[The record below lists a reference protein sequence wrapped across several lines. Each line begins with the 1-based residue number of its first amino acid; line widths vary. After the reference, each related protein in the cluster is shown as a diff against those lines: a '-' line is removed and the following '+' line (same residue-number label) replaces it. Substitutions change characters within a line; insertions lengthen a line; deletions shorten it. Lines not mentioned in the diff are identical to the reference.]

1 MLSHINISNFAIV
14 ESLDLDVPNKLCVI
28 TGETGAGKSI
38 MIDALGLALGNRAD
52 SGSVRHGAD
61 KADILASFDIE
72 ANQAA
77 QDWLNQHDLDEDGE
91 CILRRV
97 INKDGRSRSYING
110 RPTPMSSLKTLG
122 EMLISIHGQHEHQ
135 ALLKK
140 DTHRH
145 LLDQFGGLNTQV
157 KHVADTYN
165 QWQRQK
171 KAYEK
176 IRNNAKELNDRVD
189 LLRFQLGELETL
201 DLQLGE
207 FSKLEKEHKRL
218 SNSEGLINQGHKVL
232 QVLSL
237 GEGSALDTA
246 ANILQLVTEMRQQDE
261 SLTETTELI
270 ASAEIQLQEAA
281 NNLQHYVE
289 SLDIDP
295 ERYQWVDQRIASAHQ
310 LARKHHVTPNQ
321 LPELQQTLTEEL
333 ASIEGGDEKIEQL
346 LAQATAS
353 QAVFLEKAQILSK
366 KRQQQGKKLSK
377 IITKQIQTLGMPGA
391 VVAVIVNLLPIEQA
405 NTNGIDSV
413 EFHVQTNPGQPSK
426 PLNKVASGGELSRI
440 SLSIQVACAA
450 KNNVATLIFDEVD
463 VGIGGAVAQ
472 VVGELLRQ
480 LGNENQ
486 VICVTHLPQVAAQ
499 GHHHLHVNK
508 QTSKDSTH
516 TGISSLSQDEKITEI
531 ARMLGGLSITDQTLA
546 HAKEL
551 IDESQCQ

>member
-14 ESLDLDVPNKLCVI
+14 ESLDLDIPNELCVI

-72 ANQAA
+72 TNKSA
-77 QDWLNQHDLDEDGE
+77 QNWLSQHDLDEDGE

-122 EMLISIHGQHEHQ
+122 GMLISIHGQHEHQ

-145 LLDQFGGLNTQV
+145 LLDQFSGLNTQV
-157 KHVADTYN
+157 KQVTDTYN
-165 QWQRQK
+165 QWQQQQ

-176 IRNNAKELNDRVD
+176 IRDNAKELNDRVD
-189 LLRFQLGELETL
+189 LLRFQLGELEAL
-201 DLQLGE
+201 DLQLNE
-207 FSKLEKEHKRL
+207 FSQLEKEHKRL
-218 SNSEGLINQGHKVL
+218 SNSEGLINQGHQAL
-232 QVLSL
+232 QALSL
-237 GEGSALDTA
+237 GENTTLDTVTS
-246 ANILQLVTEMRQQDE
+246 ILQLVTEMQQQDE
-261 SLTETTELI
+261 GLSETKELV
-270 ASAEIQLQEAA
+270 ASAEIQLQEAG

-289 SLDIDP
+289 SLNIDP

-310 LARKHHVTPNQ
+310 LARKHHVAPNQ
-321 LPELQQTLTEEL
+321 LPELQQNLAEEL
-333 ASIEGGDEKIEQL
+333 TSIEGGDEKIEQL
-346 LAQATAS
+346 QAQAAAS
-353 QAVFLEKAQILSK
+353 QAAFLEKAQTLSK

-377 IITKQIQTLGMPGA
+377 IITNQIQTLGMPGA
-391 VVAVIVNLLPIEQA
+391 AVTVIVSPLSIEQA
-405 NTNGIDSV
+405 NANGIDSV

-426 PLNKVASGGELSRI
+426 PLFKVASGGELSRI

-450 KNNVATLIFDEVD
+450 KSNVATLIFDEVD

-472 VVGELLRQ
+472 VVGELLRK

-508 QTSKDSTH
+508 QTSKDSTQ
-516 TGISSLSQDEKITEI
+516 TGINTLSQDEKVTEI
-531 ARMLGGLSITDQTLA
+531 ARMLGGLSITEQTLA
-546 HAKEL
+546 HAREL
-551 IDESQCQ
+551 IGETQG

>member
-14 ESLDLDVPNKLCVI
+14 ESLDLDIPNKLCVI

-72 ANQAA
+72 TNQAA
-77 QDWLNQHDLDEDGE
+77 QDWLNKHDLDEDGE

-110 RPTPMSSLKTLG
+110 RPTPMSSLKALG

-145 LLDQFGGLNTQV
+145 LLDQFSGLNTQV

-165 QWQRQK
+165 QWQQQQ

-176 IRNNAKELNDRVD
+176 IKNNAKELNDRVD
-189 LLRFQLGELETL
+189 LLRFQLGELEAL
-201 DLQLGE
+201 DLQLNE
-207 FSKLEKEHKRL
+207 FTQLEKEHKRL
-218 SNSEGLINQGHKVL
+218 SNSEGLINQGHQAL
-232 QVLSL
+232 QALSL
-237 GEGSALDTA
+237 GENTA
-246 ANILQLVTEMRQQDE
+246 TDSVASILQLVTEMQQQDE
-261 SLTETTELI
+261 SLSETTELI
-270 ASAEIQLQEAA
+270 TSAEIQLQEAA
-281 NNLQHYVE
+281 SNLQQYVE

-295 ERYQWVDQRIASAHQ
+295 ERYQWIDQRIASAHQ
-310 LARKHHVTPNQ
+310 LARKHHIPPNQ
-321 LPELQQTLTEEL
+321 LPELQQALAEEL
-333 ASIEGGDEKIEQL
+333 TSIEGGDEKIEQL

-353 QAVFLEKAQILSK
+353 QAAFLEKAQNLSK

-391 VVAVIVNLLPIEQA
+391 VVTVTIEPLSIEQA
-405 NTNGIDSV
+405 NANGIDSV

-426 PLNKVASGGELSRI
+426 PLYKVASGGELSRI

-450 KNNVATLIFDEVD
+450 KSNVATLIFDEVD

-516 TGISSLSQDEKITEI
+516 TGINTLSQDEKTTEI
-531 ARMLGGLSITDQTLA
+531 ARMLGGLSITEQTLA
-546 HAKEL
+546 HAREL
-551 IDESQCQ
+551 ISESQC

>member
-14 ESLDLDVPNKLCVI
+14 ESLDLDIPNKLCVI

-72 ANQAA
+72 TNNAA
-77 QDWLNQHDLDEDGE
+77 QNWLNQHDLDEDGE

-145 LLDQFGGLNTQV
+145 LLDQFSGLNTQV
-157 KHVADTYN
+157 KQVADTYN
-165 QWQRQK
+165 QWQQQQ

-176 IRNNAKELNDRVD
+176 IRDNAKELNDRVD
-189 LLRFQLGELETL
+189 LLRFQLGELEAL
-201 DLQLGE
+201 DLQLNE
-207 FSKLEKEHKRL
+207 FSQLEKEHKRL
-218 SNSEGLINQGHKVL
+218 SNSEGLINQGHQAL

-237 GEGSALDTA
+237 GENTSLDTV
-246 ANILQLVTEMRQQDE
+246 ANILQLVTEMQQQDE
-261 SLTETTELI
+261 GLSETKELV
-270 ASAEIQLQEAA
+270 ASAEIQLQEAG

-289 SLDIDP
+289 SLNIDP

-321 LPELQQTLTEEL
+321 LPELQQTLAEEL
-333 ASIEGGDEKIEQL
+333 ISIEGGDEKIEQL
-346 LAQATAS
+346 QTQAAAS
-353 QAVFLEKAQILSK
+353 QTAFLEKAQILSK

-391 VVAVIVNLLPIEQA
+391 AVTVIVSPLPIEQA
-405 NTNGIDSV
+405 NANGIDSV

-426 PLNKVASGGELSRI
+426 PLFKVASGGELSRI

-450 KNNVATLIFDEVD
+450 KSNVATLIFDEVD

-472 VVGELLRQ
+472 VVGELLRK

-508 QTSKDSTH
+508 QTSKDSTY
-516 TGISSLSQDEKITEI
+516 TGINTLSQDEKVTEI
-531 ARMLGGLSITDQTLA
+531 ARMLGGLSITEQTLA
-546 HAKEL
+546 HAREL
-551 IDESQCQ
+551 IGETQG

>member
-14 ESLDLDVPNKLCVI
+14 ESLDLDIPNRLCVI

-72 ANQAA
+72 TNQAA
-77 QDWLNQHDLDEDGE
+77 QNWLNQHDLDEDGE

-110 RPTPMSSLKTLG
+110 RPTPMSSLKALG

-145 LLDQFGGLNTQV
+145 LLDQFSGLNKQV
-157 KHVADTYN
+157 KQVAETYN
-165 QWQRQK
+165 QWQQQQ
-171 KAYEK
+171 KAYER
-176 IRNNAKELNDRVD
+176 IRDNAKELNDRVD
-189 LLRFQLGELETL
+189 LLRFQLGELEAL
-201 DLQLGE
+201 NLQLNE
-207 FSKLEKEHKRL
+207 FAQLEKEHKRL
-218 SNSEGLINQGHKVL
+218 SNSEGLINQGHQAL

-237 GEGSALDTA
+237 GEGSALDTVA
-246 ANILQLVTEMRQQDE
+246 SILQLVTEMRQQDE
-261 SLTETTELI
+261 NLSETTELI
-270 ASAEIQLQEAA
+270 SSAEIQLQEAA
-281 NNLQHYVE
+281 SNLQHYVE

-310 LARKHHVTPNQ
+310 LARKHHITPNQ
-321 LPELQQTLTEEL
+321 LPKLQQNLAEEL
-333 ASIEGGDEKIEQL
+333 TSIEGGDEKIEQL
-346 LAQATAS
+346 LAQATTS
-353 QAVFLEKAQILSK
+353 QAAFLEKAQTLSK

-377 IITKQIQTLGMPGA
+377 IITQQIQTLGMPGA
-391 VVAVIVNLLPIEQA
+391 VVAVVVTPLPIAQA
-405 NTNGIDSV
+405 NANGIDSV

-426 PLNKVASGGELSRI
+426 PLYKVASGGELSRI

-450 KNNVATLIFDEVD
+450 KSNVTTLIFDEVD

-508 QTSKDSTH
+508 QTSKDTTH
-516 TGISSLSQDEKITEI
+516 TDINALSQDEKVAEI
-531 ARMLGGLSITDQTLA
+531 ARMLGGLSITEQTLA

-551 IDESQCQ
+551 ISESQC

>member
-14 ESLDLDVPNKLCVI
+14 ESLDLDIPNKLCVI

-72 ANQAA
+72 TNNAA
-77 QDWLNQHDLDEDGE
+77 QNWLSQHDLDEDGE

-145 LLDQFGGLNTQV
+145 LLDQFSGLNTQV
-157 KHVADTYN
+157 TQVADTYN
-165 QWQRQK
+165 QWQQQQ

-176 IRNNAKELNDRVD
+176 IRDNAKELNDRVD
-189 LLRFQLGELETL
+189 LLRFQLGELEAL
-201 DLQLGE
+201 DLQLNE
-207 FSKLEKEHKRL
+207 FSQLEKEHKRL
-218 SNSEGLINQGHKVL
+218 SNSEGLINQGHQAL

-237 GEGSALDTA
+237 GENTTLDTVTS
-246 ANILQLVTEMRQQDE
+246 ILQLVTEMQQQDE
-261 SLTETTELI
+261 GLSETEELV

-281 NNLQHYVE
+281 SNLQHYVE
-289 SLDIDP
+289 SLNIDP

-321 LPELQQTLTEEL
+321 LPELQQTQAEEL
-333 ASIEGGDEKIEQL
+333 TSIEGGDEKIEQL
-346 LAQATAS
+346 QAQAAAS
-353 QAVFLEKAQILSK
+353 QTAFLEKAQILSK

-391 VVAVIVNLLPIEQA
+391 AVTVIVSPLSIEQA
-405 NTNGIDSV
+405 NANGIDSV

-426 PLNKVASGGELSRI
+426 PLFKVASGGELSRI

-450 KNNVATLIFDEVD
+450 KSNVATLIFDEVD

-472 VVGELLRQ
+472 VVGELLRK

-508 QTSKDSTH
+508 QTSKNSTH
-516 TGISSLSQDEKITEI
+516 TGINTLSQDEKTTEI
-531 ARMLGGLSITDQTLA
+531 ARMLGGLSITEQTLA
-546 HAKEL
+546 HAREL
-551 IDESQCQ
+551 ISESQC

>member
-14 ESLDLDVPNKLCVI
+14 ESLDLDIPNKLCVI

-52 SGSVRHGAD
+52 SGSVRHGAN

-72 ANQAA
+72 TNQAA
-77 QDWLNQHDLDEDGE
+77 QDWLSQHDLDEDGE

-110 RPTPMSSLKTLG
+110 RPTPMSSLKALG

-140 DTHRH
+140 DTHRQ
-145 LLDQFGGLNTQV
+145 LLDQFSGLNTQV
-157 KHVADTYN
+157 KHVTDTYN
-165 QWQRQK
+165 QWQQQQ

-176 IRNNAKELNDRVD
+176 IRDNAKELNDRVD
-189 LLRFQLGELETL
+189 LLRFQLGELEAL
-201 DLQLGE
+201 DLQLNE
-207 FSKLEKEHKRL
+207 FTQLEKEHKRL
-218 SNSEGLINQGHKVL
+218 SNSEGLIDQGHQAL
-232 QVLSL
+232 QVLSV
-237 GEGSALDTA
+237 GENTALDTV
-246 ANILQLVTEMRQQDE
+246 ANIIQLVTEMQQQDE
-261 SLTETTELI
+261 SLSETTELI

-281 NNLQHYVE
+281 SNLQYYVE

-295 ERYQWVDQRIASAHQ
+295 ERYQWIDQRIASAHL
-310 LARKHHVTPNQ
+310 LARKHHITPNQ
-321 LPELQQTLTEEL
+321 LPNLQQTLAEEL
-333 ASIEGGDEKIEQL
+333 ASIEGGDERIEQL
-346 LAQATAS
+346 QAQATAS
-353 QAVFLEKAQILSK
+353 QTAFLEKAKNLSK
-366 KRQQQGKKLSK
+366 KRQQQSKKLSK

-391 VVAVIVNLLPIEQA
+391 VVAVIVDPLPLEQA
-405 NTNGIDSV
+405 NANGTDSV

-426 PLNKVASGGELSRI
+426 PLHKVASGGELSRI

-450 KNNVATLIFDEVD
+450 KSNVATLIFDEVD

-472 VVGELLRQ
+472 VVGELLRH

-531 ARMLGGLSITDQTLA
+531 ARMLGGLSITEQTLA

-551 IDESQCQ
+551 ISESQC

>member
-14 ESLDLDVPNKLCVI
+14 ESLDLDIPNKLCVI

-52 SGSVRHGAD
+52 SGSVRHGSD

-72 ANQAA
+72 TNQAA

-110 RPTPMSSLKTLG
+110 RPTPMSSLKALG

-145 LLDQFGGLNTQV
+145 LLDQFSGLNKQV
-157 KHVADTYN
+157 KQVADTYS
-165 QWQRQK
+165 QWQQQQ
-171 KAYEK
+171 KAYER
-176 IRNNAKELNDRVD
+176 IRDNAKELNDRVD
-189 LLRFQLGELETL
+189 LLRFQLGELEAL
-201 DLQLGE
+201 DLQLNE
-207 FSKLEKEHKRL
+207 FAQLEKEHKRL
-218 SNSEGLINQGHKVL
+218 SNSEGLINQGHQAL
-232 QVLSL
+232 QALSL
-237 GEGSALDTA
+237 GESSALDTVA
-246 ANILQLVTEMRQQDE
+246 SIHQLVTEMRQQDE
-261 SLTETTELI
+261 NLLETTELI

-310 LARKHHVTPNQ
+310 LARKHHISPNQ
-321 LPELQQTLTEEL
+321 LPELQQTLAEEL
-333 ASIEGGDEKIEQL
+333 ESIEGGDEKIEQL

-353 QAVFLEKAQILSK
+353 QAVFLEKAQSLSK
-366 KRQQQGKKLSK
+366 KRQQQGRKLSK
-377 IITKQIQTLGMPGA
+377 IITQQIQTLGMPGA
-391 VVAVIVNLLPIEQA
+391 VVTVAVDLLPIEQA
-405 NTNGIDSV
+405 NANGIDSV

-426 PLNKVASGGELSRI
+426 PLYKVASGGELSRI

-450 KNNVATLIFDEVD
+450 KSNVATLIFDEVD

-516 TGISSLSQDEKITEI
+516 TGISSLSQDEKTTEI
-531 ARMLGGLSITDQTLA
+531 ARMLGGLSITEQTLA
-546 HAKEL
+546 HAREL
-551 IDESQCQ
+551 ISDSQC

>member
-14 ESLDLDVPNKLCVI
+14 ESLDLDIPNKLCVI

-52 SGSVRHGAD
+52 SGSVRHGSD

-72 ANQAA
+72 TNQAA

-110 RPTPMSSLKTLG
+110 RPTPMSSLKALG

-145 LLDQFGGLNTQV
+145 LLDQFSGLNKQV
-157 KHVADTYN
+157 KQVADTYS
-165 QWQRQK
+165 QWQQQQ
-171 KAYEK
+171 KAYER
-176 IRNNAKELNDRVD
+176 IRDNAKELNDRVD
-189 LLRFQLGELETL
+189 LLRFQLGELEAL
-201 DLQLGE
+201 DLQLNE
-207 FSKLEKEHKRL
+207 FAQLEKEHKRL
-218 SNSEGLINQGHKVL
+218 SNSEGLINQGHQAL
-232 QVLSL
+232 QALSL
-237 GEGSALDTA
+237 GESSALDTVA
-246 ANILQLVTEMRQQDE
+246 SIHQLVTEMRQQDE
-261 SLTETTELI
+261 NLLETTELI

-310 LARKHHVTPNQ
+310 LARKHHISPNQ
-321 LPELQQTLTEEL
+321 LPELQQTLAEEL
-333 ASIEGGDEKIEQL
+333 ESIEGGDEKIEQL

-353 QAVFLEKAQILSK
+353 QAVFLEKAQSLSK

-377 IITKQIQTLGMPGA
+377 IITQQIQTLGMPGA
-391 VVAVIVNLLPIEQA
+391 VVTVAVDLLPIEQA
-405 NTNGIDSV
+405 NANGIDSV

-426 PLNKVASGGELSRI
+426 PLYKVASGGELSRI

-450 KNNVATLIFDEVD
+450 KSNVATLIFDEVD

-516 TGISSLSQDEKITEI
+516 TGISSLSQDEKTTEI
-531 ARMLGGLSITDQTLA
+531 ARMLGGLSITEQTLA
-546 HAKEL
+546 HAREL
-551 IDESQCQ
+551 ISDSQC

>member
-14 ESLDLDVPNKLCVI
+14 ESLDLDIPNKLCVI

-52 SGSVRHGAD
+52 SGSVRHGSD

-72 ANQAA
+72 TNQAA

-110 RPTPMSSLKTLG
+110 RPTPMSSLKALG

-145 LLDQFGGLNTQV
+145 LLDQFSGLNKQV
-157 KHVADTYN
+157 KQVADTYS
-165 QWQRQK
+165 QWQQQQ
-171 KAYEK
+171 KAYER
-176 IRNNAKELNDRVD
+176 IRDNAKELNDRVD
-189 LLRFQLGELETL
+189 LLRFQLGELEAL
-201 DLQLGE
+201 DLQLNE
-207 FSKLEKEHKRL
+207 FAQLEKEHKRL
-218 SNSEGLINQGHKVL
+218 SNSEGLINQGHQAL
-232 QVLSL
+232 QALSL
-237 GEGSALDTA
+237 GESSALDTVA
-246 ANILQLVTEMRQQDE
+246 SIHQLVTEMRQQDE
-261 SLTETTELI
+261 NLLETTELI

-310 LARKHHVTPNQ
+310 LARKHHISPNQ
-321 LPELQQTLTEEL
+321 LPELQQALAEEL
-333 ASIEGGDEKIEQL
+333 ESIEGGDEKIEQL

-353 QAVFLEKAQILSK
+353 QAVFLEKAQSLSK
-366 KRQQQGKKLSK
+366 KRQQQGRKLSK
-377 IITKQIQTLGMPGA
+377 IITQQIQTLGMPGA
-391 VVAVIVNLLPIEQA
+391 VVTVAVDLLPIEQA
-405 NTNGIDSV
+405 NANGIDSV

-426 PLNKVASGGELSRI
+426 PLYKVASGGELSRI

-450 KNNVATLIFDEVD
+450 KSNVATLIFDEVD

-516 TGISSLSQDEKITEI
+516 TGISSLSQDEKTTEI
-531 ARMLGGLSITDQTLA
+531 ARMLGGLSITEQTLA
-546 HAKEL
+546 HAREL
-551 IDESQCQ
+551 ISDSQC